1 MKEEIMA
8 KAINVKVSRLK
19 VIDKLRNKLVEMQ
32 KMKDIY
38 EEAEKNWEMNHSVW
52 KDQVAQIAYTNFDIT
67 KASKKSVVVRNWH
80 GDKTTRVEVEVELD
94 SDKLPNEPQRPKNP
108 FESYGYGRQYVGG
121 YDDRVADIINAIN
134 ILEMSDEE
142 VVSTSTY
149 ASVARFL

>member
-1 MKEEIMA
+1 MA

-19 VIDKLRNKLVEMQ
+19 VIDKLKAKLVEMA
-32 KMKDIY
+32 KMKEIY
-38 EEAEKNWEMNHSVW
+38 EEEEKNYELNHNFW
-52 KDQVAQIAYTNFDIT
+52 KDQIAKLAFANFDIT
-67 KASKKSVVVRNWH
+67 KANRKSVCVRNWH
-80 GDKTTRVEVEVELD
+80 GDKTTRVDVEVELD
-94 SDKLPNEPQRPKNP
+94 SETLPKEPQRPKNP